1 MTTDDVPAH
10 DLPTDRVPAVE
21 PQPGDPV
28 RVVPG
33 TFLRICIVAAILRL
47 VVPIAVLPFA
57 PALIPGHVPLLLL
70 LRPGKE
76 IVLLGGGLSR
86 TTEDPLLLLW
96 LFLAYLP
103 LMTVGIWVYFVIGR
117 AYGPELRRGEGPEW
131 LRRAIPH
138 DKLVIASRVLT
149 RRGPSIAVLGR
160 VAGLPASVIGA
171 AAGASDVHTVRYL
184 AADLAGTVITFVLTV
199 SVGYALGDAY
209 ERGGAWLT
217 GVGLALFVVLAMV
230 MTRWLQREAERVD
243 PQP

>member
-1 MTTDDVPAH
+1 MTDTPAEVP
-10 DLPTDRVPAVE
+10 PVE

-33 TFLRICIVAAILRL
+33 PFLQLCIVSAILRL
-47 VVPIAVLPFA
+47 VVPIAVVPFA
-57 PALIPGHVPLLLL
+57 PALIPERVVLLLL
-70 LRPGKE
+70 LRPGRE
-76 IVLLGGGLSR
+76 VVLLGGGLSR
-86 TTEDPLLLLW
+86 TTDDPMLLLW

-103 LMTVGIWVYFVIGR
+103 LMTLGIWVYFVIGR
-117 AYGPELRRGEGPEW
+117 AYGPELRRGEGPDW
-131 LRRAIPH
+131 LQRAVPR
-138 DKLVIASRVLT
+138 DKLIIASRVLT
-149 RRGPSIAVLGR
+149 RRGPSIAIIGR

-217 GVGLALFVVLAMV
+217 GIGLALFVVLAMV
-230 MTRWLQREAERVD
+230 MTRWLQREAERADPD